1 MTTASIHDF
10 DVEVADRAPGFN
22 LPQRMGRALWAPMW
36 LMALGF
42 FLAGTITGIV
52 RANAIA
58 EGAPA
63 SSIQALGH
71 LGPGLQFLGFMAV
84 FAAISFA
91 IARILG
97 IFREGGGQVQEATGR
112 RVETLEMPMTT
123 KVFILL
129 MTLAM
134 MALIVVSIVHFA
146 YAAATAAGS
155 ITVEA
160 SRRAAETLEGIRRFA
175 TALYLFAITL
185 GLATIT
191 KVLRF
196 QAIRLR
202 ELPDTA
208 RRT

>member
-1 MTTASIHDF
+1 MTTTTLHDF

-22 LPQRMGRALWAPMW
+22 RPQRMGRALWAPMW

-58 EGAPA
+58 EGDPA
-63 SSIQALGH
+63 SRIQALGH

-97 IFREGGGQVQEATGR
+97 IFREGGGRVQEATGR

-146 YAAATAAGS
+146 YAAATAVGS

-202 ELPDTA
+202 ELPGTA